1 LSWLTRFSLK
11 NVAAVLILILLVT
24 LGGVY
29 SAGQMKMEAMPDISF
44 PVIVA
49 ITPYPGASPE
59 DVDEKVTQPI
69 EQALM
74 GTKGA
79 KKVQSISADSTSVV
93 VVEFDFD
100 ADLDKI
106 QREMEEAVSR
116 LQLPD
121 EAMDTTFNRFGFD
134 TFPMMIVSLYSK
146 DKKPEELEKWVKEEV
161 EPALKSVAGVGR
173 VDVKGQGPKAVV
185 VRLKPDKLKKYNLT
199 SQQVQQALQGNN
211 VSIPVGDLRVD
222 RLDMPVRVD
231 RKITSVEDLRN
242 MRLTVYPDAQAGMK
256 QAFEQIGQGMEGLGQ
271 AVGGLGQA
279 VGGLGEAVGQLG
291 QGLGQVGQGVGLVQ
305 AQVQLLQSA
314 QQLQAQLL
322 GDRIALN
329 DAEQRLREN
338 PADGEAAREV
348 AMLKAKIQ
356 AEEKGLKE
364 IDNRI
369 RQIQKQMPQPKGTG
383 GKNAQLPSGLQ
394 PPKAT
399 GQKMTKPSSA
409 GEQKI
414 RTIKLS
420 DIAEVKE
427 TSEGNTLITRTNGKP
442 SVNIEV
448 VQAPDGNV
456 VEAVDGVK
464 AKLDEL
470 KRKHPEIETTLL
482 HDQSRAVKDSIMTM
496 VREGLLGALFASL
509 VILVF
514 LRNLRTTLIAIV
526 SIPLSVLTTLM
537 LLNQADITL
546 NIMTLGGLAVAI
558 GRVVDDSI
566 VVIENIYRHFSKT
579 RERGVSLIQY
589 ATKEVGSAIASST
602 MTTVAVFV
610 PLGMVSGIV
619 GKVFVP
625 FAVTVVIAL
634 LSSLVVAVTVVP
646 LLAKL
651 TLLNGKKLKT
661 EHRESRLAR
670 VYRQALSWALD
681 HRKTVLLL
689 STVILLASLLLI
701 PVVGTSFLP
710 ADKDKA
716 IRIEVKMPSGTAL
729 EVTNEKAKEIED
741 QLKTY
746 PEVRVV
752 STTVGNLRGQLAGG
766 GSIGSTNRVNTF
778 VSLDP
783 DTKMDAFV
791 KRVRDDMERIRGDA
805 ELNVH
810 EVNSMIPT
818 SGEIVAVVKGD
829 RIKDIRKVAEE
840 LTERMEKMDSLA
852 NVTNNLSEQKELV
865 NIEVDQKKAA
875 KEGLSAAQV
884 AMSIRGLLEADTVTE
899 LENGSRVQEI
909 KLGLERKDLD
919 SVKKLKDIRIMGPT
933 GDLVRL
939 GDVAEVKKVKGPV
952 TIQKENG
959 QPYATVTG
967 DITISDSGAVSRE
980 VRQIIGEMDL
990 PSGISVN
997 LSGETEEM
1005 DKSFAQ
1011 LGVAMVV
1018 AVLAVYLV
1026 MIIAFGEATAPF
1038 TIMFSLPY
1046 AVIGGL
1052 VGLWISGQPI
1062 SVSALI
1068 GALMLIGIVVTNAI
1082 VLIDRV
1088 QQQRARGLD
1097 VRSALLEAGGT
1108 RLRPIL
1114 MTAFA
1119 TIFALLPL
1127 GLGYGEGSLISQG
1140 LAVVVIGGLTSS
1152 TFLTLFIV
1160 PIMYSILT
1168 GVKERVIGK
1177 RAGSSA

>member
-1 LSWLTRFSLK
+1 MSWLTRFSLK
-11 NVAAVLILILLVT
+11 NVAAVLIFVLLVAF
-24 LGGVY
+24 GGVY
-29 SAGQMKMEAMPDISF
+29 TAGQMKMEAMPDISF

-59 DVDEKVTQPI
+59 DVDEKVTKPV

-74 GTKGA
+74 GTKGS

-100 ADLDKI
+100 VDLDKA
-106 QREMEEAVSR
+106 QQEMKEAVNR
-116 LQLPD
+116 LQLP
-121 EAMDTTFNRFGFD
+121 EGAMETTFNRFGFD
-134 TFPMMIVSLYSK
+134 TFPMMIVSLYSEKK
-146 DKKPEELEKWVKEEV
+146 DPEELERWVKEEV
-161 EPALKSVAGVGR
+161 EPSLKSIAGVGR
-173 VDVKGQGPKAVV
+173 VDIKGQAPKAVV

-199 SQQVQQALQGNN
+199 SQQIQQALQANN

-222 RLDMPVRVD
+222 RLDMPVRINQ
-231 RKITSVEDLRN
+231 KITSVEDLRN
-242 MRLTVYPDAQAGMK
+242 LRLTVLPNPQAGMK
-256 QAFEQIGQGMEGLGQ
+256 DAFEQIGQGMEGLGQ

-279 VGGLGEAVGQLG
+279 VGGLGQAVGQLG
-291 QGLGQVGQGVGLVQ
+291 EGLGQVGQGVGLVQ

-329 DAEQRLREN
+329 EAEERLREN
-338 PADGEAAREV
+338 PADGEAAREA

-356 AEEKGLKE
+356 AQEKGLKE
-364 IDNRI
+364 INNRL
-369 RQIQKQMPQPKGTG
+369 RSIQSQMPQPKGTG
-383 GKNAQLPSGLQ
+383 GKQAQIPSPGFKS
-394 PPKAT
+394 PK
-399 GQKMTKPSSA
+399 GNSLGMKKPSA
-409 GEQKI
+409 GDQKI

-420 DIAEVKE
+420 DIAEIKE

-448 VQAPDGNV
+448 IQAPDGNV
-456 VEAVDGVK
+456 VETAEEVNS
-464 AKLDEL
+464 KLEEL
-470 KRKHPEIETTLL
+470 ERKHPEIETTLL
-482 HDQSRAVKDSIMTM
+482 HDQSQAVKDSIMTM

-509 VILVF
+509 VILLF

-526 SIPLSVLTTLM
+526 SIPLSVLTTLT
-537 LLNQADITL
+537 LLHQADITL

-579 RERGVSLIQY
+579 RERGIALIQY

-625 FAVTVVIAL
+625 FAITVVIAL
-634 LSSLVVAVTVVP
+634 ISSLVVAVTVVP

-661 EHRESRLAR
+661 EHRESRLAEI
-670 VYRQALSWALD
+670 YRRALSWSLD

-689 STVILLASLLLI
+689 STLMLVASLFLI

-710 ADKDKA
+710 ADKEKA
-716 IRIEVKMPSGTAL
+716 IQIEVKMPSGTAL
-729 EVTNEKAKEIED
+729 DVTNDKAKEIED
-741 QLKTY
+741 QLNNY
-746 PEVRVV
+746 PEVEMV
-752 STTVGNLRGQLAGG
+752 STTVGNLRGELAGH
-766 GSIGSTNRVNTF
+766 GSIGSTNRVSMF
-778 VSLDP
+778 VSLDN
-783 DTKMDAFV
+783 DTKMNSFLE
-791 KRVRDDMERIRGDA
+791 RVRDDMERIKGDA

-829 RIKDIRKVAEE
+829 RIENIRKVAEE
-840 LTERMEKMDSLA
+840 LTKRMEKVGDLV

-865 NIEVDQKKAA
+865 NIKVDQKKAA

-884 AMSIRGLLEADTVTE
+884 AMSVRGLLEADPVME
-899 LENGSRVQEI
+899 LENGSQVKEV
-909 KLGLERKDLD
+909 KLGLERKNLD
-919 SVKKLKDIRIMGPT
+919 SLKKLKDVKIMGAT
-933 GDLVRL
+933 GNLVRI
-939 GDVAEVKKVKGPV
+939 GEVAEVEKVKGPV

-967 DITISDSGAVSRE
+967 DITTSDSGAVSRE
-980 VRQIIGEMDL
+980 VRQIINEMDL

-1011 LGVAMVV
+1011 LGVAMIV

-1052 VGLWISGQPI
+1052 VGLWVSGQPI
-1062 SVSALI
+1062 SVSGLI

-1088 QQQRARGLD
+1088 QQQRRRGLG

-1127 GLGYGEGSLISQG
+1127 GLGYGNGSLISQG

-1160 PIMYSILT
+1160 PIMYSTLS
-1168 GVKERVIGK
+1168 GLKERVIGK
-1177 RAGSSA
+1177 RAGSEV

>member
-1 LSWLTRFSLK
+1 MSWLTRFSLK
-11 NVAAVLILILLVT
+11 NVAAVLILVLLVT
-24 LGGVY
+24 FGGVY

-100 ADLDKI
+100 ADLDKT
-106 QREMEEAVSR
+106 QQEMEEAVNR

-121 EAMDTTFNRFGFD
+121 EAMETTFNRFGFD
-134 TFPMMIVSLYSK
+134 TFPMMIVSLYSEDK
-146 DKKPEELEKWVKEEV
+146 DPEELEKWVKEEV

-231 RKITSVEDLRN
+231 QKITSVEDLRN

-256 QAFEQIGQGMEGLGQ
+256 DAFEQIGQGMEGLGQ

-279 VGGLGEAVGQLG
+279 VGGLGEAVGQIG

-329 DAEQRLREN
+329 EAERRLREN
-338 PADGEAAREV
+338 PGDGEAAREV

-364 IDNRI
+364 IDNRMK
-369 RQIQKQMPQPKGTG
+369 QIQKQMPQPKGTG
-383 GKNAQLPSGLQ
+383 GKNAQIPSGLQ
-394 PPKAT
+394 PPKAS
-399 GQKMTKPSSA
+399 GQKMKKPSA

-420 DIAEVKE
+420 DIAEIKE

-448 VQAPDGNV
+448 IQAPDGNV
-456 VEAVDGVK
+456 VEAVEEVN

-526 SIPLSVLTTLM
+526 SIPLSVLTTLT

-579 RERGVSLIQY
+579 RERGIALIQF

-661 EHRESRLAR
+661 EHRESRMAR
-670 VYRQALSWALD
+670 IYRQALSWALD

-689 STVILLASLLLI
+689 STVMLLASLLLI

-716 IRIEVKMPSGTAL
+716 IQIEVKMPSGTAL
-729 EVTNEKAKEIED
+729 EVTNDKAKEIED
-741 QLKTY
+741 QLKAY

-752 STTVGNLRGQLAGG
+752 STTVGNLRGQLAGD

-783 DTKMDAFV
+783 DTKMDVFL
-791 KRVRDDMERIRGDA
+791 KRVRDDMERIKGDA

-829 RIKDIRKVAEE
+829 RLKDIRKVAEE
-840 LTERMEKMDSLA
+840 LTDRMEKVNGLV

-884 AMSIRGLLEADTVTE
+884 AMSVRGLLEADAVTE
-899 LENGSRVQEI
+899 LENGSQVQEI
-909 KLGLERKDLD
+909 KLGLERKGID
-919 SVKKLKDIRIMGPT
+919 SLKELKDVQIMGPT
-933 GDLVRL
+933 GNLVRL
-939 GDVAEVKKVKGPV
+939 GEVAKVEKVKGPV

-967 DITISDSGAVSRE
+967 DITTSDSGAISRE

-1038 TIMFSLPY
+1038 TIMFSLPF

-1160 PIMYSILT
+1160 PIMYSILA
-1168 GVKERVIGK
+1168 GLKERMIGK
-1177 RAGSSA
+1177 RTGSSA